1 MSAENYAENY
11 ADADESDG
19 GTTSELLS
27 MLSKRLK
34 TAVRPEQDLFADGMI
49 NSMFALEL
57 VVQIENKFGVEV
69 EGRDLDMA
77 NFRSV
82 NAMADLVR
90 RLTENE

>member
-11 ADADESDG
+11 VEADASDD

-34 TAVRPEQDLFADGMI
+34 TPVRPEQDLFADGMI

-57 VVQIENKFGVEV
+57 VVQIENKFNVAV

-82 NAMADLVR
+82 NAMANLVR
-90 RLTENE
+90 RLTEK

>member
-1 MSAENYAENY
+1 MNSENYVE
-11 ADADESDG
+11 ADTRDG

-34 TAVRPEQDLFADGMI
+34 TPVRPEQDLFAEGML
-49 NSMFALEL
+49 NSMFAMEL
-57 VVQIENKFGVEV
+57 VVQIENKFNVEV

-82 NAMADLVR
+82 NAMANLVR
-90 RLTENE
+90 RLSEK

>member
-1 MSAENYAENY
+1 MNSENYVE
-11 ADADESDG
+11 ADASDG

-27 MLSKRLK
+27 MLSNRLK
-34 TAVRPEQDLFADGMI
+34 TPVRPEQDLFADGMI

-57 VVQIENKFGVEV
+57 VVQIENKFNVAV

-82 NAMADLVR
+82 NAMANLVR
-90 RLTENE
+90 RLTEK

>member
-1 MSAENYAENY
+1 VNSENNLQ
-11 ADADESDG
+11 ADSSEDDA
-19 GTTSELLS
+19 TSELLA

-34 TAVRPEQDLFADGMI
+34 TTVRPEQDLFAEGMI

-57 VVQIENKFGVEV
+57 VVQIENTFNVAV

-82 NAMADLVR
+82 NAMANLVR
-90 RLTENE
+90 RLEEK

>member
-1 MSAENYAENY
+1 MNSENYLE
-11 ADADESDG
+11 ADASDG
-19 GTTSELLS
+19 GTTSELIS
-27 MLSKRLK
+27 MLSNRLK
-34 TAVRPEQDLFADGMI
+34 TLVGPEQDLFADGMI

-57 VVQIENKFGVEV
+57 VVQIENKFNVAV

-90 RLTENE
+90 RLTEK

>member
-1 MSAENYAENY
+1 MSAENYVETEA
-11 ADADESDG
+11 SDG
-19 GTTSELLS
+19 GTTSKLLS
-27 MLSKRLK
+27 MLSNRLK
-34 TAVRPEQDLFADGMI
+34 TPVRPEQDLFADGMI

-57 VVQIENKFGVEV
+57 VVQIENKFNVEV

-90 RLTENE
+90 RLTEQ

>member
-1 MSAENYAENY
+1 MSSENDLRGDSSE
-11 ADADESDG
+11 DG
-19 GTTSELLS
+19 ATSELLA

-34 TAVRPEQDLFADGMI
+34 TTVRPEQDLFAEGMI

-57 VVQIENKFGVEV
+57 VVQIENTFNVAV

-82 NAMADLVR
+82 NAMANLVR
-90 RLTENE
+90 RLADE

>member
-1 MSAENYAENY
+1 MNSENYLQ
-11 ADADESDG
+11 ADSSEDRA
-19 GTTSELLS
+19 TSELLE

-34 TAVRPEQDLFADGMI
+34 TTVRPEQDLFADGMI

-57 VVQIENKFGVEV
+57 VVQIENRFNVAV

-82 NAMADLVR
+82 NAMANLVR
-90 RLTENE
+90 RLAQK

>member
-1 MSAENYAENY
+1 MNSENYLQGDSSEDRA
-11 ADADESDG
+11 
-19 GTTSELLS
+19 TSELLA

-34 TAVRPEQDLFADGMI
+34 TTVRPEQDLFADGMI

-57 VVQIENKFGVEV
+57 VVQIENTFNVAV

-82 NAMADLVR
+82 NAMANLVR
-90 RLTENE
+90 RLAEK

>member
-11 ADADESDG
+11 VEAEASDG
-19 GTTSELLS
+19 RVTSELLS
-27 MLSKRLK
+27 MLSRRLK
-34 TAVRPEQDLFADGMI
+34 TTVRPEQDLFADGVI

-57 VVQIENKFGVEV
+57 VVQIETQFDVEV

-82 NAMADLVR
+82 NAMAGLVR
-90 RLTENE
+90 RLTEK

>member
-1 MSAENYAENY
+1 MNSENYVE
-11 ADADESDG
+11 ADASDG
-19 GTTSELLS
+19 GTTSELIS
-27 MLSKRLK
+27 MLSNRLK
-34 TAVRPEQDLFADGMI
+34 TLVRPEQDLFADGMI

-57 VVQIENKFGVEV
+57 VVQIENKFNVAV

-90 RLTENE
+90 RLTEK

>member
-1 MSAENYAENY
+1 VNSENYVE
-11 ADADESDG
+11 ADASDR

-27 MLSKRLK
+27 MLSNRLK
-34 TAVRPEQDLFADGMI
+34 TLVRPEQDLFADGMI

-57 VVQIENKFGVEV
+57 VVQIENKFNVAV

-82 NAMADLVR
+82 NAMANLVR
-90 RLTENE
+90 RLTEK

>member
-1 MSAENYAENY
+1 MSAENYVEE
-11 ADADESDG
+11 ADASDD
-19 GTTSELLS
+19 GTTNELLS

-34 TAVRPEQDLFADGMI
+34 APVRPEQDLFADGMI

-57 VVQIENKFGVEV
+57 VVQIENKFNVEV

-82 NAMADLVR
+82 NAMANLVR
-90 RLTENE
+90 RLTET

>member
-1 MSAENYAENY
+1 MNSENYLQGDSSE
-11 ADADESDG
+11 DR
-19 GTTSELLS
+19 TTSELLT

-34 TAVRPEQDLFADGMI
+34 TTVQPEQDLFADGMI

-57 VVQIENKFGVEV
+57 VVQIENTFNVAV

-82 NAMADLVR
+82 SAMTNLVR
-90 RLTENE
+90 RLAKE

>member
-11 ADADESDG
+11 VETDASDG

-34 TAVRPEQDLFADGMI
+34 TPVRPEQDLFADGMI

-57 VVQIENKFGVEV
+57 VVQIENKFDVEV

-82 NAMADLVR
+82 NAMANLVR
-90 RLTENE
+90 RLTEK

>member
-1 MSAENYAENY
+1 MNSENYVE
-11 ADADESDG
+11 ADASDG

-27 MLSKRLK
+27 MLSNRLK
-34 TAVRPEQDLFADGMI
+34 TPVRPEQDLFADGMI

-57 VVQIENKFGVEV
+57 VVQIENKFNVDV

-82 NAMADLVR
+82 NAMANLVR
-90 RLTENE
+90 RLTEK

>member
-1 MSAENYAENY
+1 VNSENYVE
-11 ADADESDG
+11 ADSSDG

-27 MLSKRLK
+27 MLSNRLK
-34 TAVRPEQDLFADGMI
+34 TPVRPEQDLFADGMI

-57 VVQIENKFGVEV
+57 VVQIENKFDVAV

-82 NAMADLVR
+82 NAMANLVR
-90 RLTENE
+90 RLTEQ

>member
-1 MSAENYAENY
+1 MNSENYVE
-11 ADADESDG
+11 ADASDG

-27 MLSKRLK
+27 MLSNRLK
-34 TAVRPEQDLFADGMI
+34 TPVRPEQDLFADGMI

-57 VVQIENKFGVEV
+57 VVQIENKFDVEV

-82 NAMADLVR
+82 NAMANLVR
-90 RLTENE
+90 RLTEK

>member
-1 MSAENYAENY
+1 VNSENNLQVDSSED
-11 ADADESDG
+11 DA
-19 GTTSELLS
+19 TSELLA

-34 TAVRPEQDLFADGMI
+34 TTVRPEQDLFADGMI

-57 VVQIENKFGVEV
+57 VVQIENTFDVAV

-82 NAMADLVR
+82 NAMANLVR
-90 RLTENE
+90 RLAE

>member
-1 MSAENYAENY
+1 MNSENYVE
-11 ADADESDG
+11 ADASDG

-34 TAVRPEQDLFADGMI
+34 TPVRPEQDLFADGMI

-57 VVQIENKFGVEV
+57 VVQIENKFNVAV

-82 NAMADLVR
+82 NAMANLVR
-90 RLTENE
+90 RLTEK

>member
-1 MSAENYAENY
+1 
-11 ADADESDG
+11 
-19 GTTSELLS
+19 

-34 TAVRPEQDLFADGMI
+34 TTVRPEQDLFAEGMI

-57 VVQIENKFGVEV
+57 VVQIENTFNVAV

-82 NAMADLVR
+82 NAMANLVW
-90 RLTENE
+90 RLEEK

>member
-1 MSAENYAENY
+1 VNSENNLQVDSAED
-11 ADADESDG
+11 DA
-19 GTTSELLS
+19 TSELLA

-34 TAVRPEQDLFADGMI
+34 TTVRPEQDLFADGMI

-57 VVQIENKFGVEV
+57 VVQIENTFNVAV

-82 NAMADLVR
+82 NAMANLVR
-90 RLTENE
+90 RLAE